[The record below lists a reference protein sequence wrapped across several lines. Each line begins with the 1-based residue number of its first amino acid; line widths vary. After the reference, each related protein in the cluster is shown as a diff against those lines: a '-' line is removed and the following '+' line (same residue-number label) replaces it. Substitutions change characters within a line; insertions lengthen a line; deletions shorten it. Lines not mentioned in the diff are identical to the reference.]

1 MKQIMKILQAIA
13 MISMVTSTLNAYE
26 AMYEKTRVDKIE
38 IKTIS
43 ERTALEASTQGNY
56 FRGNNGLFRR
66 LFRYI
71 SDEEVEMTVP
81 VEADVNPG
89 KMRFFVG
96 KEDRQK
102 SLSSKEGVKVFT
114 MPKLTVV
121 SIGIRGSYSEDRFRK
136 NEKKLLEWLKKQKK
150 YEKAG
155 SAYAVYWNGPFVPG
169 IFKRSEVHVPIRKK
183 PKKKE
188 NRTQPD
194 K

>member
-1 MKQIMKILQAIA
+1 MKIPLKITLLSIVA
-13 MISMVTSTLNAYE
+13 SSLNAYE
-26 AMYEKTRVDKIE
+26 AMYQKTKVGTIE
-38 IKTIS
+38 IKAIS
-43 ERTALEASTQGNY
+43 ERIALETSTRGSY
-56 FRGNNGLFRR
+56 FRGNNGLFRK

-81 VEADVNPG
+81 VEAEVNPG

-96 KEDRQK
+96 KMDRK
-102 SLSSKEGVKVFT
+102 KNLSSKEGVKVVS
-114 MPKLTVV
+114 MPRLTVV
-121 SIGIRGSYSEDRFRK
+121 SIGIRGSYSEERFRK
-136 NEKKLLEWLKKQKK
+136 NEKKLLEWLKKQKM
-150 YEKAG
+150 YEQVG
-155 SAYAVYWNGPFVPG
+155 STYAVYWNGPFVPG